1 MSDIS
6 EKSYHHGNL
15 RAELLDTALQQLQ
28 TVGADSLSLRAIAR
42 AIGVSQTAP
51 YRHFED
57 KNELL
62 IALATR
68 GYHNLFEALQEAGKH
83 ASDTP
88 EAQMRAFAHCY
99 VNYAADNPE
108 LFKLMFGP
116 SLEPGDAET
125 ELHTVT
131 RATFNLVRAIVA
143 KAIENSDFISKDV
156 DYLANSA
163 WSSIYGLALLQID
176 SPELFERHIE
186 LEKQVTLGITLFL
199 NGIRNQ

>member
-1 MSDIS
+1 MPDNS

-15 RAELLDTALQQLQ
+15 RAELIETALTQLH
-28 TVGADSLSLRAIAR
+28 TVGAESLSLRAIAR
-42 AIGVSQTAP
+42 DIGVSQTAP

-62 IALATR
+62 IALATY
-68 GYHNLFEALQEAGKH
+68 GYHHLFDALQTAGQQAD
-83 ASDTP
+83 ASP
-88 EAQMRAFAHCY
+88 EAQMRAFALCY
-99 VNYAADNPE
+99 VRYAADNPE

-116 SLEPGDAET
+116 SLEPNDAES
-125 ELHTVT
+125 ELHDIT
-131 RATFNLVRAIVA
+131 RATFHLVRAIVA
-143 KAIENSDFISKDV
+143 KAIEGSVFTNKDV

-186 LEKQVTLGITLFL
+186 LGKQVDLGVTLFL
-199 NGIRNQ
+199 KGIRSH

>member
-6 EKSYHHGNL
+6 EKNYHHGNL
-15 RAELLDTALQQLQ
+15 RSALLNTALEQLE
-28 TVGADSLSLRAIAR
+28 TTGADALSLRAIAR
-42 AIGVSQTAP
+42 SIGVSQTAP

-62 IALATR
+62 TALATR
-68 GYHNLFEALQEAGKH
+68 GYQDLIQALRQAGQG
-83 ASDTP
+83 AGDTP

-99 VNYAADNPE
+99 VQYAREHRE

-116 SLEPGDAET
+116 SLEPAGT
-125 ELHTVT
+125 KSELHDVT
-131 RATFNLVRAIVA
+131 LATFNLVRKIVH
-143 KAIENSDFISKDV
+143 KSIESGSMIDADV
-156 DYLANSA
+156 DYLSNAA

-186 LEKQVTLGITLFL
+186 LEKQIDLGVTLFM
-199 NGIRNQ
+199 NGIRQH